1 MKHDQPL
8 TIDELKDLGF
18 TVKTK
23 KVKGEEVFDQC
34 WVGLQYD
41 FHTEDMVGIFY
52 NPPSFRDIIE
62 QVITNTENFTTST
75 IKEKI
80 TSNVI
85 SSLNI

>member
-18 TVKTK
+18 IVKTK

-52 NPPSFRDIIE
+52 NPPSFKDIIE
-62 QVITNTENFTTST
+62 QVITYTEISTTSR

-80 TSNVI
+80 SNNVI
-85 SSLNI
+85 NSLNI

>member
-8 TIDELKDLGF
+8 TIDELKDLGC